1 MSSGGGSQ
9 TTTQRTEPYSPAE
22 PFLKDILGEAQQL
35 YRSGTGRQFFPGS
48 TVVPFA
54 QQTEEA
60 LKLQQAAALEQA
72 KPSALMGQS
81 AGTFGQFA
89 RQPMSAY
96 TGRMG
101 TGFGSS
107 MPGMTTQGLGTSYGQ
122 LTPQADYLSDVRS
135 GITSDVMGSIQ
146 SQFGGMGRTGTS
158 PAAQQAAARGVA
170 QAYAP
175 IASQMAQTERGRE
188 QQALE
193 SQLGRLYG
201 GGQADLQRQQSALES
216 QFGRQYGASQADI
229 ARQQQ
234 GMESAFGRQ
243 LAGAGAL
250 PGLQQQ
256 MDMRRQQAI
265 GQLGGVGTAY
275 ENLAQRQLQDQI
287 ARFQFGQQVP
297 MQQLQQYAGLISPIA
312 AGYPTAVATGPG
324 TQSGGLSGAFGGA
337 VAGSALGSPGA
348 IGGALLGG
356 LGFL

>member
-35 YRSGTGRQFFPGS
+35 YRSGAGRQFFPGS

-60 LKLQQAAALEQA
+60 LKLQQAQALEQA
-72 KPSALMGQS
+72 QPSALMGQA
-81 AGTFGQFA
+81 AGTIGQFA
-89 RQPMSAY
+89 AQPVSAY

-101 TGFGSS
+101 
-107 MPGMTTQGLGTSYGQ
+107 QGLGSSYGQ

-135 GITSDVMGSIQ
+135 GITSDVLGSIQ

-193 SQLGRLYG
+193 SQ
-201 GGQADLQRQQSALES
+201 
-216 QFGRQYGASQADI
+216 FGRQYGASQADI

-234 GMESAFGRQ
+234 GMESAFGRS
-243 LAGAGAL
+243 LAAAGQL

-265 GQLGGVGTAY
+265 GQLGGVGSAR

-287 ARFQFGQQVP
+287 ARFQFGQQAP
-297 MQQLQQYAGLISPIA
+297 MNLLQQYAGLISPIA
-312 AGYPTAVATGPG
+312 AGYPTAVSTGPG
-324 TQSGGLSGAFGGA
+324 TQSGGLGGAFGGA
-337 VAGSALGSPGA
+337 VAGSALGGPGA